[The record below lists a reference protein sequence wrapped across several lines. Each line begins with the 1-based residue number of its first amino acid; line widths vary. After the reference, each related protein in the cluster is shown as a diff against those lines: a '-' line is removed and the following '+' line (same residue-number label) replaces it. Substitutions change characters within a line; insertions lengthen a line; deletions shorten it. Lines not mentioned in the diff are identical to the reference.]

1 MANQT
6 LLTDNLVE
14 LASVGNFIWHDLD
27 ADGIQDKNEF
37 GIERAKVFIRNEGE
51 NVTVMTT
58 STDANGKYKFEGLL
72 PGKYTLGFARP
83 DGFSLSSFGGAGTD
97 DSLDSDGTLVRVDLA
112 AGENN
117 LSIDSAFYNLASLG
131 DYVFADN
138 NGDGIQNSGDTALE
152 GVTVQLIDGN
162 GNVMAST
169 TTAADGSYL
178 FNNLYPGDYQ
188 VQFTA
193 PDGFE
198 FTTAN
203 QGSDAQLDSDVD
215 SKGLSKTVTLTSGE
229 NNLSL
234 DAGLV
239 ELASVGNFIWHDLD
253 ADGIQDEN
261 EAGIEGATVY
271 IRNEGENVT
280 VMTTS
285 TDANGEYKFE
295 GLPPGEYTLG
305 FRRPDG
311 FSLSSLPDSG
321 EDDDLDS
328 DGTLVNVIL
337 TPGEKNFSID
347 SGFYNL
353 TSLGDYVFADNNG
366 DGIQNTGD
374 AALEGVTVKLLDGNS
389 KVMASTTTAADGS
402 YLFDRLY
409 PGDYQVQFT
418 APDGFEF
425 TTANQ
430 GSDEQLD
437 SDVDSNGLSEILT
450 LTSGENNLSLDAGL
464 VQLASLG
471 DYVFADNNGDG
482 IQNSGDTAL
491 EGVTVQLLDGN
502 SKVMASTTTAAD
514 GSYLFDRLYPGD
526 YQVQFTAPDGF
537 EFTTANQ
544 GSDEQLDSDVDSN
557 GLSEILTLTSG
568 ENNLSLDAGLVEKY
582 PAPQGDLSEI
592 FGQPQALTFTYIPGD
607 SVQTGGKDKDN
618 DGFGDQDG
626 KAQIESGFKD
636 DDSSA
641 YIVVTNKNNLDE
653 IKDGRAV
660 TYFTGN
666 VKAGESFT
674 ASVDFLNGDTF
685 FENDTR
691 ILVFE
696 DEAAFLGNND
706 PLQVMKYKTDGS
718 QPMEIGD
725 TIGSV
730 KVAEY
735 FGETGYYDDPNIQP
749 LEGEIS
755 TAFGDN
761 IIFGQPQAL
770 TFTYIPGD
778 LVKTAGTDSDNDGF
792 GDQDGKAEI
801 ESGFSDD
808 DNYAYIV
815 VASKDNLG
823 EIQNG
828 KAKTY
833 FAGNVKAGESFTAS
847 VDFLNG
853 DTFFENDTHIL
864 VFEDET
870 AFLTGDNPL
879 QEMKYKTD
887 GNQIMKIGDVI
898 GSVQVAEYFGEKGY
912 YDDPNIDPITGEVNR
927 AFELNK
933 ILGKPVALSFEYNNA
948 DTLFTN
954 QSSSDAQILV
964 NNGID
969 DDGTSHIIVTDEE
982 KASDALAG
990 VGNEYFVGD
999 VSFGSVFEANS
1010 TNAGLTT
1017 YGDKTY
1023 VHYFDDVSGDL
1034 LRSVQ
1039 YKTKGDRDMLM
1050 GDDLSGLELVG
1061 YLGENGSTGVVL

>member
-1 MANQT
+1 MENQT
-6 LLTDNLVE
+6 L
-14 LASVGNFIWHDLD
+14 
-27 ADGIQDKNEF
+27 
-37 GIERAKVFIRNEGE
+37 
-51 NVTVMTT
+51 
-58 STDANGKYKFEGLL
+58 
-72 PGKYTLGFARP
+72 
-83 DGFSLSSFGGAGTD
+83 
-97 DSLDSDGTLVRVDLA
+97 
-112 AGENN
+112 
-117 LSIDSAFYNLASLG
+117 LG
-131 DYVFADN
+131 DYVFIDN
-138 NGDGIQNSGDTALE
+138 NYDGIQDVGDTPAE
-152 GVTVQLIDGN
+152 GVTVELLDGTGNIID
-162 GNVMAST
+162 ST
-169 TTAADGSYL
+169 TSAVDGSYL
-178 FNNLYPGDYQ
+178 FNDLTPGDYQ

-193 PDGFE
+193 PDGFA
-198 FTTAN
+198 FSISN
-203 QGSDAQLDSDVD
+203 QGSDDQLDSDAD
-215 SKGLSKTVTLTSGE
+215 SNGLTQTVTLTAGE

-239 ELASVGNFIWHDLD
+239 QLASVGDYVWHDLD
-253 ADGIQDEN
+253 GDGIQDEN
-261 EAGIEGATVY
+261 ESGIEGATVY

-295 GLPPGEYTLG
+295 GLQPGEYTLG

-311 FSLSSLPDSG
+311 FSLSSFG
-321 EDDDLDS
+321 GAGTDDNLDS

-402 YLFDRLY
+402 YLFNNLY

-430 GSDEQLD
+430 GSDDELD
-437 SDVDSNGLSEILT
+437 SDADSNGLTQSVT

-491 EGVTVQLLDGN
+491 EGVTVQLRDGN
-502 SKVMASTTTAAD
+502 GNVIASTTTAAD
-514 GSYLFDRLYPGD
+514 GSYLFNNLTPGDYQVQFTAPDGFEFTTANQGSDDELDSDADSNGLTQSVTLTSGENNLSLDAGLVQLASLGDYVFADNNGDGIQNSGDTALEGVTVQLRDGNGNVIASTTTAADGSYFFDRLYPGD

-557 GLSEILTLTSG
+557 GLSKILTLTSG

-607 SVQTGGKDKDN
+607 SVQTGGKDRDN

-792 GDQDGKAEI
+792 GDQDGNAKI

-933 ILGKPVALSFEYNNA
+933 ILGKPVALSFEYNNG
-948 DTLFTN
+948 DTLLTN
-954 QSSSDAQILV
+954 QPSSDALILV

-1023 VHYFDDVSGDL
+1023 VHYFDDISGDL